1 MMTASK
7 FRHPGSREERGQIVR
22 FPVSLPEAKGDLRA
36 EMENLL
42 QSTEYAWEKLS
53 TVFGG
58 EWGRGGGSQVPD
70 TDRNDYRDK
79 WLDERFAKLDQKM
92 EFQARIVDERLNAY
106 GAKLD
111 QFLGEMRDRD
121 NQRHSEIQG
130 IHQKID
136 AINRWIATLTIG
148 AIVTILGALL
158 TLIYSR

>member
-1 MMTASK
+1 MAI
-7 FRHPGSREERGQIVR
+7 G
-22 FPVSLPEAKGDLRA
+22 
-36 EMENLL
+36 
-42 QSTEYAWEKLS
+42 
-53 TVFGG
+53 
-58 EWGRGGGSQVPD
+58 
-70 TDRNDYRDK
+70 DK

-92 EFQARIVDERLNAY
+92 EFQARIVNERLNAY